1 MSTRPQYETG
11 TPLALLE
18 EAQSSAQ
25 HDAFKYGTLPNPY
38 LPKHMQLTQI
48 VPESGGHTPKSPL
61 HIEGVNKYQF
71 EDIKGEP
78 VTRQSGYATLTEPH
92 KPRYWAEGRN
102 PEEALAAVLEELN
115 QVGPRVGQAVAPL
128 PFEKNWEQ
136 KAIQQAIATAVE
148 QESPGLAMTMG
159 REQLRRYPHLYR
171 PEKEK
176 ERRGM
181 LQAYDQRLRNQLSKA
196 GKKHGLSPGFTR
208 LDRSDVARY
217 AVRPPGARPGEA
229 GLSVGEGLKRGRNP
243 YKKAVLG
250 SERVHYLP
258 FNEGL
263 IKEAKGW
270 LKYGLPLSL
279 LPAAVIP
286 EDEENAPTY

>member
-1 MSTRPQYETG
+1 
-11 TPLALLE
+11 
-18 EAQSSAQ
+18 
-25 HDAFKYGTLPNPY
+25 
-38 LPKHMQLTQI
+38 
-48 VPESGGHTPKSPL
+48 
-61 HIEGVNKYQF
+61 
-71 EDIKGEP
+71 
-78 VTRQSGYATLTEPH
+78 
-92 KPRYWAEGRN
+92 
-102 PEEALAAVLEELN
+102 
-115 QVGPRVGQAVAPL
+115 
-128 PFEKNWEQ
+128 
-136 KAIQQAIATAVE
+136 
-148 QESPGLAMTMG
+148 MTMG